1 VDEKIDVLESPE
13 VELPAVKNPT
23 PVVNENF
30 KKVSAASPAPK
41 LELPNQAPT
50 PVNAVSIEKA
60 SPVPVQD
67 PSAIPTLKEIP
78 EEAKVNIAI
87 PTKTGEVVA
96 TKDSD
101 GDGIPESSNKEA
113 ELIKNEDLSKVQNVK
128 KGKIKF
134 NISFLKKTVP
144 MSFTILVTVIGM
156 IVGGYIG
163 KTLFPTII
171 FNNRPS
177 TQRVNQNAS
186 ARVADGKNNT
196 TQAGSY
202 TYKIPEKYVYDKY
215 NKGIL
220 IYDTTDTFRI
230 YIRGQEGIYNDIA
243 NAKTSVKATMEEKGL
258 FIKNIKEASIKE
270 HPYIIAETID
280 NLNNRLIA
288 FTKASDKDIFYVE
301 IVTSSNNYDYSV
313 LELADDILS
322 NAKYNEETSA
332 MEKIEINDIATL
344 IINAAEVYK
353 SLTN

>member
-1 VDEKIDVLESPE
+1 VDEKIDVLDSTD
-13 VELPAVKNPT
+13 VELPAVKAPT
-23 PVVNENF
+23 Q
-30 KKVSAASPAPK
+30 VSAASPAPK
-41 LELPNQAPT
+41 LDLPNQAPT
-50 PVNAVSIEKA
+50 PVNAVSIEQA
-60 SPVPVQD
+60 STGPVQD
-67 PSAIPTLKEIP
+67 PNATPVPKEIP

-87 PTKTGEVVA
+87 PTGTGEVVA
-96 TKDSD
+96 SNDAD

-113 ELIKNEDLSKVQNVK
+113 ELIKNEDLSKVNNVK

-134 NISFLKKTVP
+134 NISILKKSVP
-144 MSFTILVTVIGM
+144 MSFTILIGVLSM

-163 KTLFPTII
+163 KTLFPTVI

-177 TQRVNQNAS
+177 AQRANQNAS

-196 TQAGSY
+196 TQAGNY
-202 TYKIPEKYVYDKY
+202 TYKIPEKYVYDKSSH
-215 NKGIL
+215 GVL
-220 IYDTTDTFRI
+220 IYDTSDTFRI

-258 FIKNIKEASIKE
+258 YIKSIKEVSIKE

-288 FTKASDKDIFYVE
+288 FTKASDKDVFYVE
-301 IVTSSNNYDYSV
+301 IVTSENSYDYSV
-313 LELADDILS
+313 LELADDILT
-322 NAKYNEETSA
+322 NATYNEETSA
-332 MEKIEINDIATL
+332 MEKIEVNDIATL

>member
-1 VDEKIDVLESPE
+1 MDEKIDVLESN
-13 VELPAVKNPT
+13 VELPAVKPIPSVTET
-23 PVVNENF
+23 PVQ
-30 KKVSAASPAPK
+30 VSASAPAPK
-41 LELPNQAPT
+41 LNLPNQAPT

-60 SPVPVQD
+60 PTVPVQD
-67 PSAIPTLKEIP
+67 PSANAPKEIP
-78 EEAKVNIAI
+78 EEAKVSIAI
-87 PTKTGEVVA
+87 PTNTGEIVA
-96 TKDSD
+96 TKDTD

-113 ELIKNEDLSKVQNVK
+113 ELITNADLSKVNNVK

-134 NISFLKKTVP
+134 DISILKRSVP
-144 MSFTILVTVIGM
+144 MSFTILIGVVAM

-163 KTLFPTII
+163 KTLFPTVI
-171 FNNRPS
+171 FNNRAS
-177 TQRVNQNAS
+177 SQSVNQNAS

-202 TYKIPEKYVYDKY
+202 TYKIPEKYIYDKY
-215 NKGIL
+215 NKGVL
-220 IYDTTDTFRI
+220 IYDSSDTFRI

-258 FIKNIKEASIKE
+258 YIKSIKEASIKE

-280 NLNNRLIA
+280 KLNNRMIA
-288 FTKASDKDIFYVE
+288 FTKASDKDVFYVE
-301 IVTSSNNYDYSV
+301 IVTSSNSYDYSI
-313 LELADDILS
+313 LELADDILT

-332 MEKIEINDIATL
+332 MENIEVNDIATL